1 MTISTLIFRLTTMA
15 NSSSNGS
22 SNGRSSSSTA
32 TSSRRSSGGSSSGSR
47 SSRSSSGRGG
57 SSRSS
62 SSRSSRGGSSSGS
75 RSSNSGFSLGR
86 SVVGPI
92 KRSNWTPYVLGAIG
106 LGALIYGI
114 SQISAVRSFVSP
126 SSSDFESGAYGS
138 DFSSD
143 MDDSI
148 EFEEDVRV
156 IGSDLNS
163 VSRSM

>member
-22 SNGRSSSSTA
+22 SNGRSSSSTTA
-32 TSSRRSSGGSSSGSR
+32 SSRRSSGGSSSGSR

-57 SSRSS
+57 SSR